1 MESRMVKF
9 QAREQNMN
17 TIAARG
23 KVMRT
28 NKNASA
34 IKALGLAV
42 LFGIAGLVMPP
53 LSNAVP
59 NNGSTPKTDKE
70 CKADLANCQTKCE
83 KTIIDID
90 NNVQRCKDLCMD
102 GYIICTPARS
112 SGQPGGNLGGVS
124 QPVRPGVLQP
134 MQPTRKS
141 SPYSQPGMN
150 APIMRRGVEGQSP
163 TPAAPAEKKP

>member
-1 MESRMVKF
+1 
-9 QAREQNMN
+9 
-17 TIAARG
+17 
-23 KVMRT
+23 MRT
-28 NKNASA
+28 NMNVFA
-34 IKALGLAV
+34 IRALGLAV
-42 LFGIAGLVMPP
+42 LLGIAGLAIPP
-53 LSNAVP
+53 TSIAVP
-59 NNGSTPKTDKE
+59 NNGSTPKTEKE
-70 CKADLANCQTKCE
+70 CKADLANCKTKCE

-150 APIMRRGVEGQSP
+150 APIMRRGVEG
-163 TPAAPAEKKP
+163 APADGTTANPSGGPAETK